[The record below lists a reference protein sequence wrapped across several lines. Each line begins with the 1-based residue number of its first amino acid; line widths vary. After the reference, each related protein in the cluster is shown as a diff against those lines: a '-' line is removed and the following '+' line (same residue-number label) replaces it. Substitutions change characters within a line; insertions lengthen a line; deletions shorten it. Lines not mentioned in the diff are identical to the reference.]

1 MLYWFAKILFT
12 PFFWLIFRPR
22 LAGRKHLKS
31 VGKAIYVCNHFS
43 LADPVAL
50 AALCPRTIHFMAKES
65 LFDNILLKLLLTSL
79 FVFPAG
85 EGGGS
90 RLGPVKRA
98 LALLKEEKAFGIFP
112 EGHRSASILEMDEL
126 ERGAAFIA
134 QRSGAKVIPIYID
147 PMCWRRMRIRG
158 AVGKPIDPADFANA
172 KGVKPVEAMTRYLAS
187 AFDGLREETLAMVS
201 ERELKKGL
209 KKA

>member
-1 MLYWFAKILFT
+1 MLYWFAKILAT
-12 PFFWLIFRPR
+12 PFFWLVYRPKI
-22 LAGRKHLKS
+22 AGWNRLKS
-31 VGKAIYVCNHFS
+31 QGKAIYVCNHFS

-50 AALCPRTIHFMAKES
+50 AALCPRTLHFMAKES
-65 LFDNILLKLLLTSL
+65 LFDNVFLKILLKSL

-112 EGHRSASILEMDEL
+112 EGHRSASILELDEL

-134 QRSGAKVIPIYID
+134 QRSGAKIIPIYID
-147 PMCWRRMRIRG
+147 PMCWRRWRIRG
-158 AVGKPIDPADFANA
+158 AVGEPLDPATFANA
-172 KGVKPVEAMTRYLAS
+172 KGIKPVEAMTWALAS
-187 AFDGLREETLAMVS
+187 TFDALKEQTHAMVS
-201 ERELKKGL
+201 DRELKRLG
-209 KKA
+209 

>member
-12 PFFWLIFRPR
+12 PFFWLIFRPK
-22 LAGRKHLKS
+22 LAGWENLKS
-31 VGKAIYVCNHFS
+31 AGKVIYVCNHFS
-43 LADPVAL
+43 LSDPVAL

-65 LFDNILLKLLLTSL
+65 LFDNIFLRLLLTSL

-126 ERGAAFIA
+126 ERGAAFISL
-134 QRSGAKVIPIYID
+134 RSGAKIIPVYID

-158 AVGKPIDPADFANA
+158 AAGTAIDPADFSNA

-187 AFDGLREETLAMVS
+187 EFDALREQTTAMVS
-201 ERELKKGL
+201 QRELRRGIKGE
-209 KKA
+209 